1 MAPRTATRPRQLTG
15 RHDTGPHT
23 AATPPGRGAQ
33 DPGTEAAA
41 AAVDVELDPDAA
53 LGVGP
58 DAPVRA
64 RYRVLIV
71 ALAGVEAAGV
81 VARIRSKHA
90 AHSEVHVLL
99 PVGRPAAS
107 TGAMLRSE
115 HLLDD
120 GPQDV
125 RWVLAR
131 YQLDRAL
138 GQLEAR
144 GVGASGEVTG
154 SRPVRAAGAALA
166 ERETDEVIL
175 TVAATAWGR
184 WRGRWVASRLGRA
197 HRVAVIVREADRRS
211 S

>member
-41 AAVDVELDPDAA
+41 AAVDIELAADAD

-81 VARIRSKHA
+81 VARIHTKDA
-90 AHSEVHVLL
+90 AHSDVHVLM
-99 PVGRPAAS
+99 PVGRPAAA

-115 HLLDD
+115 HLLD
-120 GPQDV
+120 GAQDV

-138 GQLEAR
+138 RQLGAR
-144 GVGASGEVTG
+144 GVGASGEVAG
-154 SRPVRAAGAALA
+154 SRPLRAVGAALA
-166 ERETDEVIL
+166 GRDTDEVIL
-175 TVAATAWGR
+175 TVTATAWGR
-184 WRGRWVASRLGRA
+184 WRGRRLAARLGRA
-197 HRVAVIVREADRRS
+197 HHVAVIVREADRRS